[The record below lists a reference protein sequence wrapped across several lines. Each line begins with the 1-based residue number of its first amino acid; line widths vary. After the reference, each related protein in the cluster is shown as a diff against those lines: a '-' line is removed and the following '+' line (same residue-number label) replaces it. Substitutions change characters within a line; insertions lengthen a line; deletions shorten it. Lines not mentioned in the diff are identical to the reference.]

1 MEKKGNPWII
11 VAVILGILCAG
22 VISLYVLM
30 LVQKSGEEVSQN
42 TDTEETMEN
51 TESSDVNST
60 MLSAS
65 VPYENEFE
73 QIDLK
78 DASFS
83 YKKGGKKKNEEKDSK
98 DEDDLE
104 GMNSDFDSEDMDE
117 EASDDKDY
125 FLSESDS
132 RKLTEDDLE
141 GLDSK
146 DLTYARNEIYARH
159 GKVFNAKEL
168 NEYFGEKDWYKADKD
183 FDDNEISDIE
193 RKNAEFIKK
202 YQNDNNLMYKP
213 N

>member
-42 TDTEETMEN
+42 IDTEETMEN

-125 FLSESDS
+125 YLSESDS

-159 GKVFNAKEL
+159 GKVFKAKEL